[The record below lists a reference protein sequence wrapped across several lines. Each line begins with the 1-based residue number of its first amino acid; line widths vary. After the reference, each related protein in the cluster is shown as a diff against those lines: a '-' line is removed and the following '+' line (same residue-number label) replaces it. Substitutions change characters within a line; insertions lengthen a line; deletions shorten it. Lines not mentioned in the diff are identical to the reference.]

1 MIVFDFCVGP
11 FDLLVERYPH
21 SAPLKVTREGPGEVF
36 VDVGR
41 YRVTFTNHKKV
52 WAGRAAASGTLG

>member
-1 MIVFDFCVGP
+1 MNVFDFCIGP

-21 SAPLKVTREGPGEVF
+21 STPLQVIQVRPGETF

-41 YRVTFTNHKKV
+41 FRLTFTNHRK
-52 WAGRAAASGTLG
+52 AARAA

>member
-21 SAPLKVTREGPGEVF
+21 SVPLNVTREGPGEVF

-41 YRVTFTNHKKV
+41 YQLMFMNHRKTAK
-52 WAGRAAASGTLG
+52 AA

>member
-21 SAPLKVTREGPGEVF
+21 SAPFKVTHEGPGEVF

-41 YRVTFTNHKKV
+41 YSLTLTNHRRCLK
-52 WAGRAAASGTLG
+52 AS

>member
-11 FDLLVERYPH
+11 FDLLVEREARSVPF
-21 SAPLKVTREGPGEVF
+21 KVTREGPGEVF

-41 YRVTFTNHKKV
+41 YALTFTNHRRCPK
-52 WAGRAAASGTLG
+52 AS